1 MEKYKSEVLR
11 LCNRPIDLENLPED
25 CPLAASIRMERDYQK
40 TGTFN
45 VRDMDIV
52 LGDISRGVSIG
63 LFRGHISS

>member
-25 CPLAASIRMERDYQK
+25 CPLVALIRMERDYQK

-45 VRDMDIV
+45 VR
-52 LGDISRGVSIG
+52 LTQEPYAFYR
-63 LFRGHISS
+63 LCHI